1 LIRDLGDQ
9 FDDGL
14 LIGFSRPGGAL
25 RQLYDVLWGEAE
37 RVVKPERVAKA
48 AQQAVGR
55 LEALA
60 IWNPVRA

>member
-1 LIRDLGDQ
+1 MIRDLGDQ